1 MYTCIPLLSMST
13 SCAHNMALYAFD
25 CIAFNCGDCLPS
37 LHTFPS
43 PKGEETLNPST
54 YCVDGCVNHY
64 EQVQGRLDV
73 IQFIVCNSSLQ
84 FNCSNQQLVL
94 EYLVV
99 SPVFPSDR
107 VTGLKWFSEVCQ
119 GSLSEG

>member
-1 MYTCIPLLSMST
+1 
-13 SCAHNMALYAFD
+13 MALYAFD
-25 CIAFNCGDCLPS
+25 CITFNCGNCLPS

-54 YCVDGCVNHY
+54 YCVDGRVNHY

-84 FNCSNQQLVL
+84 FNYFDQQVVL

-107 VTGLKWFSEVCQ
+107 VTGLKWFIEVCQ